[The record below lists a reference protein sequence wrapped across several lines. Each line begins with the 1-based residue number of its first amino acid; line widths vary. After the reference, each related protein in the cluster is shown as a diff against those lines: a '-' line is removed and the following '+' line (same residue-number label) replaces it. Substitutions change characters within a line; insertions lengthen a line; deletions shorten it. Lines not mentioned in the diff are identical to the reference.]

1 RVAGYNLYQ
10 ITFFDLQ
17 FGRLYMLFL
26 FHDYNT
32 SGANDT
38 IFINCFSRNSL
49 ATGPKIRV
57 PLGSSWLFNKT
68 AALSSKRMYE
78 PSLRRISFLVLTTT
92 AFETVPFLML
102 PDGRA
107 LFTVTTIL
115 SPIEAYL
122 LPVPPNTRITK
133 TSLAPLL
140 SATFNLDSCCTILF
154 SPFYYLNQT
163 PVLIFAKRAGFHD
176 CYCIAYATG
185 VGFVMSHKLCG
196 FLYELTV
203 YRVF

>member
-1 RVAGYNLYQ
+1 L
-10 ITFFDLQ
+10 FDLQ
-17 FGRLYMLFL
+17 FGRFYLIFL

-32 SGANDT
+32 SGANET

-57 PLGSSWLFNKT
+57 PLGSSWLLSNT

-78 PSLRRISFLVLTTT
+78 PSLRRISFLVRTTT
-92 AFETVPFLML
+92 ALDTVPFLTL

-115 SPIEAYL
+115 SPIDAYL

-140 SATFNLDSCCTILF
+140 SATFNLDSCCTMLF
-154 SPFYYLNQT
+154 SPFVNFNQT
-163 PVLIFAKRAGFHD
+163 PVLI
-176 CYCIAYATG
+176 
-185 VGFVMSHKLCG
+185 
-196 FLYELTV
+196 
-203 YRVF
+203 